1 MRSSPCFRCFF
12 LFLCL
17 ALLAAP
23 ASAGPGEVAATGG
36 WSLFETL
43 WEAVL
48 DAIPDTDQ
56 PEPEEPD
63 DEPDD
68 GGDLGSELD
77 PNG

>member
-1 MRSSPCFRCFF
+1 MRSSPCFRSFL

-23 ASAGPGEVAATGG
+23 ASAGPGEVAAAEG
-36 WSLFETL
+36 WSLFEAL

-48 DAIPDTDQ
+48 DAIPETDQ
-56 PEPEEPD
+56 PDPEEPK
-63 DEPDD
+63 DEDE
-68 GGDLGSELD
+68 GDRGSELD